1 MKKLLLLSALFIFA
15 CSSDDG
21 NDNTNLFRNIYSN
34 TFWTSEGGLIT
45 FSPDKL
51 YYEYY
56 PQDGDGCSFLEE
68 GSFENLLVNDCFFEN
83 VTYSVINEDSNM
95 LSIIGVYSGGS
106 ADNNSNPC
114 VDSQENII
122 FQIINDNVLEVTLNE
137 DGFNETYIL
146 LRSNN
151 TFSTS
156 DCNFTW
162 Y

>member
-1 MKKLLLLSALFIFA
+1 MKKLLLLSALLIFA
-15 CSSDDG
+15 CSSDEG

-51 YYEYY
+51 WYGYF
-56 PQDGDGCSFLEE
+56 PQDLDGCGFLEE
-68 GSFENLLVNDCFFEN
+68 GSFENILVNDCFFEN

-114 VDSQENII
+114 VDHQENII
-122 FQIINDNVLEVTLNE
+122 FQIINDDVLEVSQNDE
-137 DGFNETYIL
+137 GFIETNTF

-156 DCNFTW
+156 DCNFIW